1 MDFAV
6 PEVTTAEIAAAFFQ
20 ATVTLGLALVF
31 LYLFQ
36 RYRKPYF
43 GYWALA
49 WLLYLLRMVVIIAF
63 VFTGSR
69 PLLFWH
75 QVLTGLTALALLWA
89 ALVFSQ
95 QLTWK
100 PRYLVFV
107 AFPAIW
113 SYVAMYRLD
122 NFLAAAAPMVV
133 FLSLATLW
141 TGWVF
146 YRYDRR
152 VGSTG
157 ARLLFISL
165 LLWSVHHLDY
175 PFLRARGVWS
185 PWGYYVDII
194 FVLAMGAGI
203 MLLVLEELHRGLG
216 TLSALSGD
224 LQRGEGRVEILDV
237 LLNRLLSLPAVKG
250 AAMYEVAAGKR
261 QLIRGAGICAHWEKE
276 KPRGDLARA
285 IDTAVRTGHPEV
297 VHGGTA
303 SDGASIVDV
312 KESTYAA
319 ALPVLRESEATGAI
333 VVIGDSSDPFAALD
347 ARFLVALGQQIGV
360 ALEKADLDQRLRNR
374 TAELERLAS
383 RMVRQHEEQ
392 RRRISRELHDET
404 AQVFSAVKLNLGL
417 VSESARA
424 EEAARLKEVL
434 ELIDT
439 GIDSIRR
446 VTQDLRPS
454 VLDELGLLPALHAL
468 VGDFGETTGLAIR
481 FVAPNTLPELSSEAE
496 LALFRVLQE
505 GLTNVARHA
514 QASAVEVTVES
525 KQGQIVVHVRD
536 DGLGLGPGRADRLSD
551 DGRLGLVGMRERI
564 AGLGGT
570 VSVTGEPG
578 TGVDLSVHMP
588 LDEVAT

>member
-1 MDFAV
+1 MFSV
-6 PEVTTAEIAAAFFQ
+6 PEVTTAEIAAAFLQ
-20 ATVTLGLALVF
+20 ATVTLGLAIVF
-31 LYLFQ
+31 LYLFR
-36 RYRKPYF
+36 RYHKPYF

-49 WLLYLLRMVVIIAF
+49 WLLYLLRMGVIIGF

-75 QVLTGLTALALLWA
+75 QVLTGWTALALLWA

-95 QLTWK
+95 QLQWR
-100 PRYLVFV
+100 PRYVVFV

-113 SYVAMYRLD
+113 AYVAMYRLD

-133 FLSLATLW
+133 FLSLSTLW

-157 ARLLFISL
+157 ARLLFVSL

-224 LQRGEGRVEILDV
+224 LQRGGERAEILEV
-237 LLNRLLSLPAVKG
+237 LLDRLLSLPAVKG
-250 AAMYEVAAGKR
+250 AAMYQVADGER
-261 QLIRGAGICAHWEKE
+261 QFIRGAGICGHWEND
-276 KPRGDLARA
+276 KPHGDLAQA
-285 IDTAVRTGHPEV
+285 IDSAVSTGHPEV
-297 VHGGTA
+297 VHGDA
-303 SDGASIVDV
+303 SGN
-312 KESTYAA
+312 TYAV
-319 ALPVLRESEATGAI
+319 ALPVLRGSEVTGAI
-333 VVIGDSSDPFAALD
+333 IVVGDSSDPFAALD

-360 ALEKADLDQRLRNR
+360 ALERADLDQRLRTR

-424 EEAARLKEVL
+424 EEAVRLEQVI

-468 VGDFGETTGLAIR
+468 VGDFGETTGLTIR
-481 FVAPNTLPELSSEAE
+481 FVAPDALPELSADAE

-514 QASAVEVTVES
+514 EASTVEVMVDSTEE
-525 KQGQIVVHVRD
+525 QIVVHVRD
-536 DGLGLGPGRADRLSD
+536 DGSGLQSGGTDRLSAE
-551 DGRLGLVGMRERI
+551 GRVGLVGMRERI
-564 AGLGGT
+564 AGLGGS
-570 VSVTGEPG
+570 VSVTGDPG
-578 TGVDLSVHMP
+578 KGVDLSVRVP
-588 LDEVAT
+588 LDGPAT

>member
-1 MDFAV
+1 MFSV
-6 PEVTTAEIAAAFFQ
+6 PEVTTAEIAAAFLQ
-20 ATVTLGLALVF
+20 AMVTLGLAIVF
-31 LYLFQ
+31 LYLFR
-36 RYRKPYF
+36 RYHKPYF
-43 GYWALA
+43 GWWALA
-49 WLLYLLRMVVIIAF
+49 WLLYLLRMGVIIGF

-75 QVLTGLTALALLWA
+75 QVLTGWTALALLWA

-95 QLTWK
+95 QLQWR
-100 PRYLVFV
+100 PRYVVFV
-107 AFPAIW
+107 AFPPVW
-113 SYVAMYRLD
+113 SYLAMYQLN

-157 ARLLFISL
+157 ARLLFVSL
-165 LLWSVHHLDY
+165 FLWSVHHLDY
-175 PFLRARGVWS
+175 PFLRARGAWS

-203 MLLVLEELHRGLG
+203 MLLVLEELHRGLE

-224 LQRGEGRVEILDV
+224 LQRGGGRAEILDV

-250 AAMYEVAAGKR
+250 AAMYQVADGER
-261 QLIRGAGICAHWEKE
+261 QFIRGAGICAHWDEE
-276 KPRGDLARA
+276 KPQGDLARA
-285 IDTAVRTGHPEV
+285 IDSAVTSGHPEV

-303 SDGASIVDV
+303 WDGVSSADARNN
-312 KESTYAA
+312 YAA
-319 ALPVLRESEATGAI
+319 ALPVLRESEVTGAI
-333 VVIGDSSDPFAALD
+333 IVIGDSSDPFAALD

-360 ALEKADLDQRLRNR
+360 ALERADLDQRLRTR
-374 TAELERLAS
+374 TTELERLAS

-417 VSESARA
+417 VSESAGA
-424 EEAARLKEVL
+424 EEAARLDQVL

-454 VLDELGLLPALHAL
+454 LLDELGLLPALHAL
-468 VGDFGETTGLAIR
+468 VGDFGETTGLTIR
-481 FVAPNTLPELSSEAE
+481 WLAPDALPELSAEAE

-514 QASAVEVTVES
+514 EASTIEVTVES
-525 KQGQIVVHVRD
+525 SDEQIVVHVRD
-536 DGLGLGPGRADRLSD
+536 DGRGLQPGGTDRLSAE
-551 DGRLGLVGMRERI
+551 GRLGLVGMRERI
-564 AGLGGT
+564 AGLGGS
-570 VSVTGEPG
+570 VSVTGSPG
-578 TGVDLSVHMP
+578 TGVDLSVRLP
-588 LDEVAT
+588 LGEPAT

>member
-1 MDFAV
+1 
-6 PEVTTAEIAAAFFQ
+6 
-20 ATVTLGLALVF
+20 
-31 LYLFQ
+31 
-36 RYRKPYF
+36 
-43 GYWALA
+43 
-49 WLLYLLRMVVIIAF
+49 

-157 ARLLFISL
+157 ARLLAVSL

-237 LLNRLLSLPAVKG
+237 LLNRLMSLPAVKG
-250 AAMYEVAAGKR
+250 AAMYQVADGER
-261 QLIRGAGICAHWEKE
+261 ELIRGAGICAHWEEE
-276 KPRGDLARA
+276 KPQGDLAQA
-285 IDTAVRTGHPEV
+285 IDRAVTTGHPEAA
-297 VHGGTA
+297 HAGTA
-303 SDGASIVDV
+303 WDGVRSMDS
-312 KESTYAA
+312 KDSTYAA
-319 ALPVLRESEATGAI
+319 ALPVLRGSEATGAI

-360 ALEKADLDQRLRNR
+360 ALEKADLDQQLRIR

-417 VSESARA
+417 VSESAQA
-424 EEAARLKEVL
+424 EEAVRLEQVI

-481 FVAPNTLPELSSEAE
+481 FVAPDALPELSAEAE

-514 QASAVEVTVES
+514 EASTVEVMVDSTEE
-525 KQGQIVVHVRD
+525 QIVVHVRD
-536 DGLGLGPGRADRLSD
+536 DGTGLHPGGIDRLSAE
-551 DGRLGLVGMRERI
+551 GRVGLVGMRERI
-564 AGLGGT
+564 AGLGGS
-570 VSVTGEPG
+570 VSVTGDPG
-578 TGVDLSVHMP
+578 KGVDLSVRVP
-588 LDEVAT
+588 LDGPAT

>member
-20 ATVTLGLALVF
+20 ATVTLGLAIVF
-31 LYLFQ
+31 LYLFR

-49 WLLYLLRMVVIIAF
+49 WLLYLLRMGVIIAF

-146 YRYDRR
+146 YQYDRR

-237 LLNRLLSLPAVKG
+237 LLDRLLSLPAVKG
-250 AAMYEVAAGKR
+250 AAMYQVGAGER
-261 QLIRGAGICAHWEKE
+261 QLIRGAGICAHWVNEQ
-276 KPRGDLARA
+276 PHGDLARA
-285 IDTAVRTGHPEV
+285 IDTAVTTGYPEV

-303 SDGASIVDV
+303 WDGAPIVDA
-312 KESTYAA
+312 KDNTYAA
-319 ALPVLRESEATGAI
+319 ALPVFRGSEATGAI

-360 ALEKADLDQRLRNR
+360 ALEKADLDQRLRTR

-424 EEAARLKEVL
+424 EEAARLEQVL

-446 VTQDLRPS
+446 VTRDLRPS

-481 FVAPNTLPELSSEAE
+481 FVAPNALPELSSEAE

-525 KQGQIVVHVRD
+525 MKEQIVVHVKD
-536 DGLGLGPGRADRLSD
+536 DGRGLEPGRADRLTD

-564 AGLGGT
+564 AGLGGS
-570 VSVTGEPG
+570 VSVAGEPG
-578 TGVDLSVHMP
+578 MGVALVVRLP